1 MEEKTQTYIRVQ
13 DVQKR
18 YGWRKILKGASFEV
32 QSGQCVALLG
42 MNGSGKSTLLS
53 ILAGVQNCERGTAVV
68 NGINLLTDKKTA
80 GKIVGYVPQENPLIQ
95 DLTVR
100 DNLKLWYC
108 DSPLDMEKELRE
120 GLLKML
126 GIDRMLHMPVKKLSG
141 GMKKR
146 VSIGISMWANPK
158 VLLMDEPAAALDLVA
173 KRDIRNYLQYYLS
186 QGNIVVLATHD
197 EEELDISDKVYIMK
211 QGILCESSKWLR
223 GEELIKEIMT

>member
-1 MEEKTQTYIRVQ
+1 MEEKTQTYIKVQ

-18 YGWRKILKGASFEV
+18 YGWRKILKGASFEA

-158 VLLMDEPAAALDLVA
+158 VLLMDERQRLL
-173 KRDIRNYLQYYLS
+173 IWLQY
-186 QGNIVVLATHD
+186 G
-197 EEELDISDKVYIMK
+197 IS
-211 QGILCESSKWLR
+211 GIICGITCHREILWCLR
-223 GEELIKEIMT
+223 RMTRKNWISVIKCTL

>member
-18 YGWRKILKGASFEV
+18 YGWRKILKGASFEA

-173 KRDIRNYLQYYLS
+173 KRDIRNYLRYYLS

-197 EEELDISDKVYIMK
+197 EEELDIRDIM
-211 QGILCESSKWLR
+211 
-223 GEELIKEIMT
+223 

>member
-18 YGWRKILKGASFEV
+18 YGWRKILKGASFEA

-80 GKIVGYVPQENPLIQ
+80 GKIVGYVPQGNPLIQ

-108 DSPLDMEKELRE
+108 RQPAGYGERTPGRAVKDAWNRPDASYVGKETVRRHEKKSIHRDFHVGKSE
-120 GLLKML
+120 G
-126 GIDRMLHMPVKKLSG
+126 
-141 GMKKR
+141 
-146 VSIGISMWANPK
+146 
-158 VLLMDEPAAALDLVA
+158 
-173 KRDIRNYLQYYLS
+173 
-186 QGNIVVLATHD
+186 IVD
-197 EEELDISDKVYIMK
+197 
-211 QGILCESSKWLR
+211 G
-223 GEELIKEIMT
+223 

>member
-18 YGWRKILKGASFEV
+18 YGWRKILKGASFEA

-173 KRDIRNYLQYYLS
+173 KRDIRNYLRYYLS

-197 EEELDISDKVYIMK
+197 EEELDISDIM
-211 QGILCESSKWLR
+211 
-223 GEELIKEIMT
+223 

>member
-18 YGWRKILKGASFEV
+18 YGWRKILKGASFEA

-173 KRDIRNYLQYYLS
+173 KRDIRNYLRYYLS

-211 QGILCESSKWLR
+211 QGILYESSKWLR

>member
-18 YGWRKILKGASFEV
+18 YGWRKILKGASFEA

-68 NGINLLTDKKTA
+68 NGINLLTEKKTA

-186 QGNIVVLATHD
+186 QGNM
-197 EEELDISDKVYIMK
+197 YIMK

>member
-1 MEEKTQTYIRVQ
+1 MEDNAYIRLQGITKTFGPVKANNN
-13 DVQKR
+13 VSLSV
-18 YGWRKILKGASFEV
+18 RKGEIH
-32 QSGQCVALLG
+32 ALLG
-42 MNGSGKSTLLS
+42 ENGSGKSTLLS

-173 KRDIRNYLQYYLS
+173 KRDIRNYLRYYLS

>member
-18 YGWRKILKGASFEV
+18 YGWRKILKGASFEA

-68 NGINLLTDKKTA
+68 NGINLLTEKKTA

-197 EEELDISDKVYIMK
+197 EEELDISDKVYI
-211 QGILCESSKWLR
+211 LS
-223 GEELIKEIMT
+223 LIHI

>member
-1 MEEKTQTYIRVQ
+1 
-13 DVQKR
+13 
-18 YGWRKILKGASFEV
+18 
-32 QSGQCVALLG
+32 

-126 GIDRMLHMPVKKLSG
+126 GIDRM
-141 GMKKR
+141 KKR

-173 KRDIRNYLQYYLS
+173 KRDIRNYLRYYLS